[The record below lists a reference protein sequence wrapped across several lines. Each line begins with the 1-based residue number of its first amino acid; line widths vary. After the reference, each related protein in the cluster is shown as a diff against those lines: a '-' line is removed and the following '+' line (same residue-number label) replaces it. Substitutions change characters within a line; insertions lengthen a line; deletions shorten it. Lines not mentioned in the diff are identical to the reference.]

1 MYGVV
6 DKPTITSRLK
16 GRGVL
21 HSQVKVVAHLLGVT
35 APSPQSVTYGW
46 HIRISFVFLIG
57 AAQRNTEIK
66 ASGGKCWNRT
76 TLPVPKTGVQNH
88 YTSFSI

>member
-1 MYGVV
+1 MLPFHMPLCFGVWCCGV
-6 DKPTITSRLK
+6 FTITSRLK

-46 HIRISFVFLIG
+46 HICVRYFL
-57 AAQRNTEIK
+57 
-66 ASGGKCWNRT
+66 
-76 TLPVPKTGVQNH
+76 
-88 YTSFSI
+88 F